1 MPFFQ
6 PCLTKNMNFN
16 KISIKE
22 KGLLLYNK
30 TVRIGADFDFTSGSE
45 IKVNT
50 QEKICL
56 IRVVLHH
63 NSVV

>member
-30 TVRIGADFDFTSGSE
+30 TVRIGADFDFTSE
-45 IKVNT
+45 IKVKT